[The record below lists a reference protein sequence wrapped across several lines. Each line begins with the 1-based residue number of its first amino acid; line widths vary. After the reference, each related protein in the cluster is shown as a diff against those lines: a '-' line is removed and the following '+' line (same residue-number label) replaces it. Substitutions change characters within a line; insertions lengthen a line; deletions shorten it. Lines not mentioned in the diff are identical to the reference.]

1 MKTSVTF
8 IMSLFIMLLFDSFL
22 FCQDFTRE
30 PQGNLTTR
38 VNKLI
43 YPDNSYSFEDEDT
56 YDYGTYIPAP
66 NSKTLGRSIWS
77 YNLPTDLP
85 YGSYLKKVE
94 LKYNGNSID
103 QAGFEVSY
111 IESYPSNPS
120 YSEKWNIADN
130 GTNSKVLPF
139 ANGSVRT
146 VEVSSLLE
154 PIRNA
159 HLSGKSVIYLAFK
172 ASTDNMNVRWVTLYD
187 MSIVFTYD
195 IRNILTIDNNFIDN
209 NVTGTR
215 GSIVI
220 DGQSKIIPSDG
231 YKIYKLD
238 GESTSLQAVSPQT
251 NSYGYQMIW
260 NTGSCEKSE
269 WKRNYEHLTD
279 NQTYNFYASN
289 SDDGLRYMANLAQNH
304 ATTSGAL
311 LTDEKWFTNVS
322 LSRPVYVPSGV
333 TLTITSCA
341 EVSLNGNSIVSIGGT
356 ITEQS
361 GASYSGLVAYRKAG
375 STVVGIYS
383 NIQTALNAAT
393 SGDVV
398 DVRGTQSLSGNL
410 VIANGV
416 TFLVNANL
424 NIGSFTITTTSG
436 IISVP
441 NEASISHCAY
451 LKQNG
456 AIKGIYPSIQSAIN
470 VASSG
475 YSISLQGTTY
485 NESANFSSKSGIIL
499 NGTGT
504 SVISSGVSITNST
517 GIAISGLRMSNGP
530 SINGGSS
537 NSFTNSTVTGVTAL
551 SNYNSPYNS
560 VTNITAEN
568 IEASFGIYSYG
579 GTGSI
584 SYSKIKNGDC
594 GIYLSNSGTWN
605 IRTGNEF
612 CGNGYDVYA
621 SSPAYAY
628 VTDNTSYSS
637 SSPVA
642 GNYTLEEDLPLQN
655 ICGMRKESST
665 EEKNEIN
672 TDISP
677 EFKELDQRYLELM
690 SSVLKDKEEN
700 KYDLK
705 NYTKEYEELIKEYK
719 KFLDDKNDKETIK
732 SAIKQISNLYKDQ
745 ENKQG
750 LYNFINE
757 TTTSGK
763 LKSMYPYFK
772 RYLIWKA
779 IDESDYEGAL
789 KLTDEILALKDV
801 AEDLKPEMLYEK
813 GLIYKYYLNDKEKS
827 GVMFTLILKNYPKSE
842 LCKLAAL
849 EQGVDFSITID
860 KKKNNTQQSEIPNE
874 NVLGNAYPNPFN
886 PTTVISYSL
895 KKQGYITLTVFDVLG
910 KEVARLVDGVQTEG
924 QHRVN
929 FNGIDLPSGIYV
941 YQLKGSDFILNKKM
955 QLIK

>member
-1 MKTSVTF
+1 MIRSDDDDGIPQWWDLAPGTYTWKLELWHNSLGGGDGERVAQATITFYVKHQIMIYNDFGAGNINVDGELKQNGSSV
-8 IMSLFIMLLFDSFL
+8 LK
-22 FCQDFTRE
+22 FT
-30 PQGNLTTR
+30 GDNLA
-38 VNKLI
+38 LGAI
-43 YPDNSYSFEDEDT
+43 DQT
-56 YDYGTYIPAP
+56 YDGY
-66 NSKTLGRSIWS
+66 NRIW
-77 YNLPTDLP
+77 N
-85 YGSYLKKVE
+85 E
-94 LKYNGNSID
+94 
-103 QAGFEVSY
+103 
-111 IESYPSNPS
+111 
-120 YSEKWNIADN
+120 N
-130 GTNSKVLPF
+130 GTNSSEWQKKLKDEPNYLRIANGLPRNYNYTVASNDNGANIRDVLKKVCNISFQNSFGSGKIKVNGQEYNSPTADFPVVEANTISMEAVNNQPNQDGSIIYGFVNWNDGNSSISRTVSASVHFIYIANFSTIHTRGALTSNETWSGSINLTDDVTVPAGLSVTF
-139 ANGSVRT
+139 RSGTSVNFNGHRIIVNGSV
-146 VEVSSLLE
+146 
-154 PIRNA
+154 
-159 HLSGKSVIYLAFK
+159 SGEG
-172 ASTDNMNVRWVTLYD
+172 
-187 MSIVFTYD
+187 
-195 IRNILTIDNNFIDN
+195 NIN
-209 NVTGTR
+209 
-215 GSIVI
+215 
-220 DGQSKIIPSDG
+220 
-231 YKIYKLD
+231 
-238 GESTSLQAVSPQT
+238 
-251 NSYGYQMIW
+251 
-260 NTGSCEKSE
+260 C
-269 WKRNYEHLTD
+269 
-279 NQTYNFYASN
+279 
-289 SDDGLRYMANLAQNH
+289 
-304 ATTSGAL
+304 
-311 LTDEKWFTNVS
+311 
-322 LSRPVYVPSGV
+322 
-333 TLTITSCA
+333 
-341 EVSLNGNSIVSIGGT
+341 
-356 ITEQS
+356 
-361 GASYSGLVAYRKAG
+361 
-375 STVVGIYS
+375 
-383 NIQTALNAAT
+383 
-393 SGDVV
+393 
-398 DVRGTQSLSGNL
+398 
-410 VIANGV
+410 IA
-416 TFLVNANL
+416 
-424 NIGSFTITTTSG
+424 I
-436 IISVP
+436 
-441 NEASISHCAY
+441 
-451 LKQNG
+451 KQNG
-456 AIKGIYPSIQSAIN
+456 AVKALFDNNIQQAVNYAVYGQDIYLQSRPY
-470 VASSG
+470 SG
-475 YSISLQGTTY
+475 NISFSGKSRISLIGSNST
-485 NESANFSSKSGIIL
+485 I
-499 NGTGT
+499 NG
-504 SVISSGVSITNST
+504 SISITNSEIIT
-517 GIAISGLRMSNGP
+517 ISGLRMSHGP

-537 NSFTNSTVTGVTAL
+537 NSFMNSVVTGVTAL
-551 SNYNSPYNS
+551 SNYNCSIS

-568 IEASFGIYSYG
+568 IEASFGIYSYAGSG
-579 GTGSI
+579 GI
-584 SYSKIKNGDC
+584 SFSRIKNGDC
-594 GIYLSNSGTWN
+594 GIYLTGEGNWD
-605 IRTGNEF
+605 IRNNTF
-612 CGNGYDVYA
+612 CGNGYDVYVP
-621 SSPAYAY
+621 SPAYAFITNNY
-628 VTDNTSYSS
+628 SYSR
-637 SSPVA
+637 SSPAA
-642 GNYTLEEDLPLQN
+642 GNYTLEEELPLQN

-677 EFKELDQRYLELM
+677 ELKELDQRYLELM